1 MWSYEAPYVVN
12 EKGKVI
18 DTDGQQDTEG
28 RHITAWKREENK
40 LSQQW
45 DIVYLSDWKGEPG
58 KGELNGDFN
67 LYVQRPFYIISELK
81 SNRYLDLIN
90 NRNMVIK
97 TRNGRNTQTWW
108 FDQVSLTI
116 KTKLNNQSF
125 DIPSSGKANT
135 MQVYSTNS
143 NWW

>member
-1 MWSYEAPYVVN
+1 MWRYEAPYVVN
-12 EKGKVI
+12 HRGKVL

-28 RHITAWKREENK
+28 RHISAWKKDGK

-45 DIVYLSDWKGEPG
+45 DIVYLDEWTGEPG
-58 KGELNGDFN
+58 KGEINADLGF
-67 LYVQRPFYIISELK
+67 YVQRPFYIVSEL
-81 SNRYLDLIN
+81 SSHRYLDLIN

-108 FDQVSLTI
+108 FDQVSLTV
-116 KTKLNNQSF
+116 KTKLNNQSW
-125 DIPSSGKANT
+125 DITSSGKSSNF
-135 MQVYSTNS
+135 QVYSTNS